1 MQHYKTTLN
10 DEAATQALGKSLA
23 QVLIPG
29 LSLYLRGD
37 LGAGK
42 TCLTRALLHAAGH
55 QGKVRSPTYTLAE
68 PYQLQLAGQT
78 VKLLHFDLYRMSS
91 PDEFIEAGFREE
103 FNQNTICIVEWPEK
117 GQGILPEPDILLEL
131 SFTGVMRAV
140 ELHALSVKGQQCL
153 ANFRFLP
160 NL

>member
-23 QVLIPG
+23 QIIEPG

-131 SFTGVMRAV
+131 SFTGVTRAV